1 MIASARV
8 AVERQREQCGQPGQQ
23 QGHKK
28 KLGRNRTACTLQTYP
43 WVVSHSLCRWLLLP
57 PPFPAE
63 RREEMLKSASRDL
76 TMVRSVSVLVS

>member
-1 MIASARV
+1 MIVSARV

-57 PPFPAE
+57 PSLPRRTKRRNAKE
-63 RREEMLKSASRDL
+63 RQSR
-76 TMVRSVSVLVS
+76 SNNGKEC